1 MSTMDARGHKRRH
14 DESQLQ
20 EQLTGKMMS
29 QAHQMQVMPC
39 RQIAISTR
47 QSLSGVK
54 LWARKVGWS
63 IMPML
68 NMCIVTVAQLT
79 KQ

>member
-1 MSTMDARGHKRRH
+1 MDAGGHKRRH
-14 DESQLQ
+14 DKSQL
-20 EQLTGKMMS
+20 LTGKMMS
-29 QAHQMQVMPC
+29 QGHQMQSMHC

-47 QSLSGVK
+47 QHLLGIK
-54 LWARKVGWS
+54 LWARKAGWS